1 MPLLR
6 PYSSK
11 WKQIAKYLSISE
23 KDLESNTRQDK
34 NDEENLRAVL
44 KLALDKDGAQY
55 RLRMTLKKLKE
66 KYGMYPLR
74 HIVVNQAE

>member
-66 KYGMYPLR
+66 KYGM
-74 HIVVNQAE
+74 

>member
-1 MPLLR
+1 MPLLS

-23 KDLESNTRQDK
+23 EDLESNTRQDK

-44 KLALDKDGAQY
+44 KLALDKDDAQY
-55 RLRMTLKKLKE
+55 RLDITLKELKE
-66 KYGMYPLR
+66 KYGM
-74 HIVVNQAE
+74 